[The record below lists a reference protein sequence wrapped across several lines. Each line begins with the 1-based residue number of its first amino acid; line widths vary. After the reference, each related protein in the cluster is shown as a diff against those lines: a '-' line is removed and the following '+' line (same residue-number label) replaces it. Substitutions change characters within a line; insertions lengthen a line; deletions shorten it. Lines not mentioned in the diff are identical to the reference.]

1 MFQVNTLGRLIIM
14 CIASLLVVSGC
25 SSSKHAA
32 VMSGETLAEP
42 TSSALEVS
50 STMAE
55 KEGMPLSQGSM
66 SQESLDGG
74 ARVVESSPGGEP
86 AMASMQSE
94 SSFFPG
100 LPTPPSFSGSLPG
113 AGSGSTPSAT
123 SGGVLASDSS
133 LAFFPGPQGGASTGD
148 EGTDFARTLRPSDFV
163 PEGPAH
169 PTLGGEQ
176 VAMVD
181 QSAPEGEAEEV
192 VTLPHRNLGIEP
204 LGEIPAGMTKS
215 MGGGDSMVGLSHV
228 FFDYDQYV
236 IRDDA
241 AEILVA
247 NATLLNSTYEDSN
260 IIIQGYC
267 DERGTTEYN
276 LVLGERRAQ
285 SISSYL
291 KDLGVAGG
299 RIDVISYGEERPICH
314 ESNPACWQQNR
325 RGQFVLQ

>member
-1 MFQVNTLGRLIIM
+1 M

-42 TSSALEVS
+42 TSSAPEVS

-74 ARVVESSPGGEP
+74 ARVVESS
-86 AMASMQSE
+86 
-94 SSFFPG
+94 
-100 LPTPPSFSGSLPG
+100 PG

-228 FFDYDQYV
+228 FFDYDQYI

-247 NATLLNSTYEDSN
+247 NASLLNSTYEDSN
-260 IIIQGYC
+260 VTIQGYC

>member
-1 MFQVNTLGRLIIM
+1 MVDQ
-14 CIASLLVVSGC
+14 
-25 SSSKHAA
+25 
-32 VMSGETLAEP
+32 
-42 TSSALEVS
+42 SA
-50 STMAE
+50 
-55 KEGMPLSQGSM
+55 
-66 SQESLDGG
+66 
-74 ARVVESSPGGEP
+74 
-86 AMASMQSE
+86 
-94 SSFFPG
+94 
-100 LPTPPSFSGSLPG
+100 
-113 AGSGSTPSAT
+113 
-123 SGGVLASDSS
+123 
-133 LAFFPGPQGGASTGD
+133 
-148 EGTDFARTLRPSDFV
+148 
-163 PEGPAH
+163 PEGEA
-169 PTLGGEQ
+169 EE

-228 FFDYDQYV
+228 FFDYDQYI

-260 IIIQGYC
+260 VTIQGYC

>member
-1 MFQVNTLGRLIIM
+1 MFQVNTLGRLIII

-42 TSSALEVS
+42 TSSAPEVS

-74 ARVVESSPGGEP
+74 ARVVESS
-86 AMASMQSE
+86 
-94 SSFFPG
+94 
-100 LPTPPSFSGSLPG
+100 PG

-169 PTLGGEQ
+169 PTVGGEQ

-181 QSAPEGEAEEV
+181 Q
-192 VTLPHRNLGIEP
+192 
-204 LGEIPAGMTKS
+204 
-215 MGGGDSMVGLSHV
+215 
-228 FFDYDQYV
+228 
-236 IRDDA
+236 
-241 AEILVA
+241 
-247 NATLLNSTYEDSN
+247 
-260 IIIQGYC
+260 
-267 DERGTTEYN
+267 
-276 LVLGERRAQ
+276 
-285 SISSYL
+285 
-291 KDLGVAGG
+291 
-299 RIDVISYGEERPICH
+299 
-314 ESNPACWQQNR
+314 
-325 RGQFVLQ
+325 